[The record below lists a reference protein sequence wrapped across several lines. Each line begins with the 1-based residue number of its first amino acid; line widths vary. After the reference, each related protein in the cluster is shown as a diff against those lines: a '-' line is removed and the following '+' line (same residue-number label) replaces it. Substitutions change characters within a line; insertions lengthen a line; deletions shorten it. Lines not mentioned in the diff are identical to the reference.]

1 MGLVDFIMAR
11 GQSAHPRAVGD
22 ACFLSDTHACG
33 IIAALIADTV
43 VGTAVIIG
51 GRVGESQS
59 FLTVELN
66 FSGVGSVQTLG
77 PFGFFLVSSEAL
89 RDDLCFCCW
98 LSSLG
103 AVCPRWRG
111 SLTFLVASLVLPS
124 LLTAI

>member
-22 ACFLSDTHACG
+22 ACFLSDTHAGG

-77 PFGFFLVSSEAL
+77 PFGF
-89 RDDLCFCCW
+89 LCFCCW

>member
-22 ACFLSDTHACG
+22 TCFFSDTHAGG

-59 FLTVELN
+59 FLTVELI

-77 PFGFFLVSSEAL
+77 PFGF
-89 RDDLCFCCW
+89 LCFCCW
-98 LSSLG
+98 L
-103 AVCPRWRG
+103 
-111 SLTFLVASLVLPS
+111 
-124 LLTAI
+124 